1 MSTTPTATTSATSS
15 GKTFQASF
23 ATSEVVA
30 HHHFRSGEI
39 EIKITI
45 SGGIASQPEDK
56 LEADPE
62 AMIKL
67 ADQRLYAAKRNGRN
81 NVISTG

>member
-15 GKTFQASF
+15 GKTFRASF

-30 HHHFRSGEI
+30 HHDFRSGEI
-39 EIKITI
+39 EIKI
-45 SGGIASQPEDK
+45 SGGIASQPKDK

-67 ADQRLYAAKRNGRN
+67 ADQRLYAAKRNGRDK
-81 NVISTG
+81 VISTG